1 MSRKLFMNALS
12 QGVGYNP
19 ACGSATSIVTMDL
32 MDKTGVYFPEAHL
45 APGKNSFGR
54 AGKGRH

>member
-1 MSRKLFMNALS
+1 MNALS

-45 APGKNSFGR
+45 APVKNSFGR